1 MATELIVRT
10 LGLQDYVETWQA
22 MKRFVDNRSDEA
34 PDEIWLLE
42 HLPVYTQGLSGRA
55 EHIIDPGGIPVVAS
69 DRGGQVTYHGPG
81 QLIVY
86 TMIDLQRKR
95 LGIRRLV
102 NALEETA
109 ASVLKQYGLAP
120 ETRRDA
126 PGVYIDDAKIASV
139 GLRIRRGRSYHG
151 LSLNVSMDLS
161 PFSGIDPCGFSGL
174 RMTQL
179 SDLVGPIAVH
189 EVSIPVIG
197 RLMEVFDYAE
207 LVASESAAAVVV
219 GP

>member
-1 MATELIVRT
+1 
-10 LGLQDYVETWQA
+10 LGLQDYVGTWQA
-22 MKRFVDNRSDEA
+22 MKQFVDNRSDA
-34 PDEIWLLE
+34 ALDEIWLLE
-42 HLPVYTQGLSGRA
+42 HPPVYTQGLNGRA
-55 EHIIDPGGIPVVAS
+55 EHISDPDGIPVVGS
-69 DRGGQVTYHGPG
+69 DRGGQATYHGPG

-102 NALEETA
+102 SALEETA
-109 ASVLKQYGLAP
+109 AGVLKQYGLAP
-120 ETRRDA
+120 EIRRDA

-139 GLRIRRGRSYHG
+139 GLRIRRGCSYHG
-151 LSLNVSMDLS
+151 LSINVCMDLS
-161 PFSGIDPCGFSGL
+161 PFSGINPCGFSGL

-197 RLMEVFDYAE
+197 QLMELLDYTE
-207 LVASESAAAVVV
+207 LVAQESAAVVLV
-219 GP
+219 DP

>member
-1 MATELIVRT
+1 MELIVRA
-10 LGLQDYVETWQA
+10 LGQQDYVETWQA
-22 MKRFVDNRSDEA
+22 MKRFVDTRSDDA
-34 PDEIWLLE
+34 LDEIWLLE
-42 HLPVYTQGLSGRA
+42 HPPVYTQGLNGRA
-55 EHIIDPGGIPVVAS
+55 EHIIDPGGIPVVGA

-95 LGIRRLV
+95 LGVRRLV
-102 NALEETA
+102 SALEA
-109 ASVLKQYGLAP
+109 ATVGVLKQYGLTAKS
-120 ETRRDA
+120 RHDA

-139 GLRIRRGRSYHG
+139 GLRIRRGCSYHG
-151 LSLNVSMDLS
+151 LSLNVCMDLA

-189 EVSIPVIG
+189 EVTIPLIG
-197 RLMEVFDYAE
+197 QLMDVLDYTE
-207 LVASESAAAVVV
+207 LVAAQSAAAVVA
-219 GP
+219 GS

>member
-1 MATELIVRT
+1 MKLIVRT
-10 LGLQDYVETWQA
+10 LGLQDYIETWQA
-22 MKRFVDNRSDEA
+22 MKQFVDNRSGA
-34 PDEIWLLE
+34 ALDEIWLLE
-42 HLPVYTQGLSGRA
+42 HPPVYTQGLNGRA
-55 EHIIDPGGIPVVAS
+55 EHIIDPDGIPVVDS
-69 DRGGQVTYHGPG
+69 DRGGQATYHGPG

-102 NALEETA
+102 STLEETA
-109 ASVLKQYGLAP
+109 AGVLKQYGLAP
-120 ETRRDA
+120 RTRCDA

-139 GLRIRRGRSYHG
+139 GLRIRRGCSYHG
-151 LSLNVSMDLS
+151 LSINVCMDLS
-161 PFSGIDPCGFSGL
+161 PFSGINPCGFSGL

-197 RLMEVFDYAE
+197 QLMEVLDYTE
-207 LVASESAAAVVV
+207 LVAPESAAAVLAD
-219 GP
+219 P

>member
-22 MKRFVDNRSDEA
+22 MKQFVDNRSDDA

-42 HLPVYTQGLSGRA
+42 HPPVYTQGLNGRA

-69 DRGGQVTYHGPG
+69 DRGGQATYHGPG

-102 NALEETA
+102 SALEETA
-109 ASVLKQYGLAP
+109 AGVLKQYGLAP

-126 PGVYIDDAKIASV
+126 PGVYIDAAKIASI
-139 GLRIRRGRSYHG
+139 GLRIRRGCSYHG
-151 LSLNVSMDLS
+151 LSLNVCMDLS
-161 PFSGIDPCGFSGL
+161 PFSGIDACGFSGL
-174 RMTQL
+174 RITQL
-179 SDLVGPIAVH
+179 SDLVGPIGLH
-189 EVSIPVIG
+189 EVMVPVIG
-197 RLMEVFDYAE
+197 QLMEVLDYTE
-207 LVASESAAAVVV
+207 LVAPESAAAVVA